1 MQRYNLFWDKTIKT
15 EEKRKNSMIEKK
27 IPEGVNFSDFICTF
41 AMSFSIL
48 LFFSN
53 TRISEFTDVA
63 IF

>member
-1 MQRYNLFWDKTIKT
+1 
-15 EEKRKNSMIEKK
+15 MIEKK
-27 IPEGVNFSDFICTF
+27 TPEGVNFSDFICTF

-63 IF
+63 DILNNFRLFSCL